1 MNVDTTILVRIGM
14 VVVFETMR
22 HEGLVIVKVGSSN
35 LGDIGNNSMDIFK
48 NINKILHGVY
58 DHL

>member
-48 NINKILHGVY
+48 NINKILYGVY